1 MDAFANSSE
10 KEEDAV
16 EKQTSSSIFSN
27 AQYCLKDKSPIKE
40 FMLDKEDEEVD
51 DQIQVQA
58 LNFLDNMLD
67 SGSDEEES
75 SKETLKTVKTQSVP
89 ATFNAMSLFAFTAD
103 GQNDNISNVFSS
115 AFATNLPAPIPVQE
129 LSNGQNL
136 PTLSSS

>member
-27 AQYCLKDKSPIKE
+27 AQYCLKGKSPIKE

-75 SKETLKTVKTQSVP
+75 SKETLKTVKT
-89 ATFNAMSLFAFTAD
+89 
-103 GQNDNISNVFSS
+103 
-115 AFATNLPAPIPVQE
+115 
-129 LSNGQNL
+129 
-136 PTLSSS
+136 